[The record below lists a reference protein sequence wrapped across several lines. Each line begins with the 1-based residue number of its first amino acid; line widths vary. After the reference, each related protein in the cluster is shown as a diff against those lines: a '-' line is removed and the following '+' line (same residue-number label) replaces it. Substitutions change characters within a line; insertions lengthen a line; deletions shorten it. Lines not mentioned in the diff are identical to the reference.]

1 MKRTPERERQLYRH
15 RVTAIIVAVVFV
27 LGTAILP
34 ADIYGA
40 ETEATDSN
48 AAAVEATDVAE
59 TEAEKAAA
67 EENTAEKSSIEA
79 TKAEEQDAIAE
90 EAATDAAATE
100 NAEAVTEEEAA
111 TDEAVVEEL
120 TEAVEADLDQ
130 LDESEYDGF
139 IYKLK
144 DDTTTKELKE
154 MESAIDDL
162 SEDQEVSEVIEE
174 EIYTADSIETIAEVA
189 EPETI
194 EYIEPDYIVKA
205 CGPNDPDYVDKAY
218 GWYLDQIKAPY
229 VWNKGSFGKGVKIAV
244 LDSGVKTDHA
254 ELESTNFILPYNTI
268 EESED
273 ITDNSGHGTGVAGVL
288 AASYNNEKGL
298 TGIVPDATIIPVKV
312 MDLRV
317 NEEGKN
323 ETAGTISDSVEGIE
337 YAIKNGA
344 SVINISAG
352 TTDNSITMK
361 EACQKAAAK
370 GIIMVAAAGNFGDTT
385 NDLLYPASYSTVIS
399 VASNEKD
406 GAHSSFS
413 NHNKYVTVSAPGRGI
428 KTPYKNG
435 GFAVYTGTS
444 FSAPQVSAMAVMAKS
459 LKSSINYTGFVNLIK
474 ATATD
479 KGTKG
484 YDTYYGYGL
493 MDLSKAYRYLAG
505 DIFMYS
511 ASLSTTS
518 YVYNNTVKTPAVTLK
533 NGAKTLEKSKYK
545 VDYPTGRKAVGTY
558 KVTVRNVGKFTGIKT
573 LTFKIM
579 PPLVRALKSP
589 VRYKKKLKV
598 RWYAM
603 TSSQKTKY
611 KGGITGYQ
619 VRVSRYSSFKNAKYV
634 KVTGAT
640 KTYAVVKNLKRKTT
654 YYIQYRSYKTV
665 GSTTYYSKWSSKK
678 KTRTR

>member
-1 MKRTPERERQLYRH
+1 MKRTPGRERQLYRH
-15 RVTAIIVAVVFV
+15 RVAAMIIAVVFV

-40 ETEATDSN
+40 ETKATDSN
-48 AAAVEATDVAE
+48 AAAVEVTDVAA

-67 EENTAEKSSIEA
+67 EENTAEESSTEA

-174 EIYTADSIETIAEVA
+174 EVYTADSIETIAEVA

-194 EYIEPDYIVKA
+194 EYIEPDYIMKA
-205 CGPNDPDYVDKAY
+205 FAPNDPDYVDKTY

-229 VWNKGSFGKGVKIAV
+229 VWNKGCFGKGVKIAV

-254 ELESTNFILPYNTI
+254 ELENTNFILPYNTL

-288 AASYNNEKGL
+288 AASYNNGLGL

-312 MDLRV
+312 MDLRL
-317 NEEGKN
+317 NEEGN
-323 ETAGTISDSVEGIE
+323 YETVGTISASVEGIE

-352 TTDNSITMK
+352 TEADSTTMK
-361 EACQKAAAK
+361 EACQRAAAK
-370 GIIMVAAAGNFGDTT
+370 GIIMVAAAGNTGNTT
-385 NDLLYPASYSTVIS
+385 NKELYPASYSTVIS

-413 NHNKYVTVSAPGRGI
+413 NHNKYVAVSAPGRGI
-428 KTPYKNG
+428 KTPYKTG

-444 FSAPQVSAMAVMAKS
+444 FSAPQVAAMAVMAKAMEPS
-459 LKSSINYTGFVNLIK
+459 MNYKGFMNLIK

-484 YDTYYGYGL
+484 YDNYYGYGI
-493 MDLSKAYRYLAG
+493 MDLSRAYRYLAG

-518 YVYNNTVKTPAVTLK
+518 YVYNSAVKTPAVTLK
-533 NGAKTLEKSKYK
+533 NGTKTLAKSKYK
-545 VDYPTGRKAVGTY
+545 VVYPSGRKAVGTY
-558 KVTVRNVGKFTGIKT
+558 KVTVKNIGKLTGSKT

-579 PPLVRALKSP
+579 PPLVRSLKTP

-598 RWYAM
+598 RWYTM

-619 VRVSRYSSFKNAKYV
+619 VRVSKKSNFTNAKYV
-634 KVTGAT
+634 KVKGAGT
-640 KTYAVVKNLKRKTT
+640 TNVTVKQLKRKTT

-665 GSTTYYSKWSSKK
+665 GSATYYSKWSKTKK
-678 KTRTR
+678 AKTK